1 MAASVSLIICA
12 IRLSKSRIL
21 IFLDSSK
28 GIAVGLMF
36 FPSEGIAVGLM
47 FFPSEGIAVGLMFF
61 PSEGIAVGVMDAV
74 SSGLLGED
82 SGA

>member
-36 FPSEGIAVGLM
+36 FPSEGIAVG
-47 FFPSEGIAVGLMFF
+47 
-61 PSEGIAVGVMDAV
+61 VMDAV